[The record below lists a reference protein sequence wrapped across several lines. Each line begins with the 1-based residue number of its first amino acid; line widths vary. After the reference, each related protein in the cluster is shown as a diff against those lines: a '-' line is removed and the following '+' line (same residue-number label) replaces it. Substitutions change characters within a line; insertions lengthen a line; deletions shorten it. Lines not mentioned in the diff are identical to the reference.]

1 MCSFITAVRDIY
13 PGKRIC
19 GIFQP
24 HLYTRTRDFA
34 DEFAAALDL
43 LDQAILLPIYPARE
57 KPIEGITSEFLLRKM
72 TIADKHVLQKT
83 ELLSYLQSH
92 RPDVL
97 LTIGA
102 GDIDRLIS
110 QLASL

>member
-1 MCSFITAVRDIY
+1 VRDIY
-13 PGKRIC
+13 PGKSIC
-19 GIFQP
+19 GVFQP

-43 LDQAILLPIYPARE
+43 LDRVILLPIYPARE
-57 KPIEGITSEFLLRKM
+57 KPIEGITSEFLLSKV
-72 TIADKHVLQKT
+72 TVADKRVLQKP
-83 ELLSYLQSH
+83 ELVPFLQTH

-102 GDIDRLIS
+102 GDIDRFVPVFATL
-110 QLASL
+110 